1 MCYTFTS
8 CGNAKEDK
16 DLVGEALSCSP
27 VSLIGKR
34 KTEQASYFF
43 FNSIKILQECGD

>member
-8 CGNAKEDK
+8 CGNAKEYK
-16 DLVGEALSCSP
+16 DLVGEASSCSP

-34 KTEQASYFF
+34 KMEQASYFF
-43 FNSIKILQECGD
+43 FSLVKILQEYGD